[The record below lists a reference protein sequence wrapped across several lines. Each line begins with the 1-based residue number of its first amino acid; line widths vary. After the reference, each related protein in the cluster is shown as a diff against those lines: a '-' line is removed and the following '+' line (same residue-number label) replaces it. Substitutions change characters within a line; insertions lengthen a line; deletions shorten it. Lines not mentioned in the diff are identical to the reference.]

1 MVNERGVRGNG
12 ILLKNFRFF
21 ASGGKNLYY
30 HFCIRT
36 ILMKKIIFVLALLA
50 MTIGISACNTVEGL
64 GRDVEVAGEKI
75 QNL

>member
-1 MVNERGVRGNG
+1 
-12 ILLKNFRFF
+12 
-21 ASGGKNLYY
+21 
-30 HFCIRT
+30 
-36 ILMKKIIFVLALLA
+36 MKKIIFVLALLA